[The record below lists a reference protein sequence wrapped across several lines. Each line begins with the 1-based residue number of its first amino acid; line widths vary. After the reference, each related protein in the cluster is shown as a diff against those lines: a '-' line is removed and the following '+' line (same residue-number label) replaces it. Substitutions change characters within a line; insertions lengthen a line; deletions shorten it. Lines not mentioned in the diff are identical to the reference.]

1 MRAASL
7 HIAICAGWQ
16 PALRQHPK
24 DNYKRETQTM
34 LKAFFTSATGM
45 RAQELL
51 IDNTANNLANVNT
64 TGFKRSHMEFAD
76 LIYDVTKL
84 PGAPTSDGQTA
95 PIGLQIGNGVRP
107 VGTTNVF
114 TQGVPTETGIPTH
127 MSIEG
132 DGFFR
137 VTMPDGNPAYTRDG
151 SFVLNADGL
160 MVNGD
165 GRLME
170 PNITIPNTAEEI
182 TIAATG
188 EVSYLENGTISTAG
202 TIQLYRFANLAGLR
216 QLGGNLYAASEASG
230 PEITGTAGST
240 GFGSLRQGSLEGS
253 NVEVVSEMV
262 SLITAQRA
270 YEINSRAI
278 RAGDEMLSTT
288 SQIIR

>member
-1 MRAASL
+1 
-7 HIAICAGWQ
+7 
-16 PALRQHPK
+16 
-24 DNYKRETQTM
+24 M

-76 LIYDVTKL
+76 LIYDSSKL
-84 PGAPTSDGQTA
+84 PGAPTAEGRNS

-114 TQGVPTETGIPTH
+114 TQGVPIETGVETH

-132 DGFFR
+132 DGFFK
-137 VTMPDGNPAYTRDG
+137 VTMPDGSAGYTRDG
-151 SFVLNADGL
+151 SFQLDANGL

-165 GRLME
+165 GLALD
-170 PNITIPNTAEEI
+170 PNITIPSTAEQI
-182 TIAATG
+182 SISQTG
-188 EVSYLENGTISTAG
+188 DISYLENGTISTAG
-202 TIQLYRFANLAGLR
+202 TINLFRFSNPAGLR
-216 QLGGNLYAASEASG
+216 QMGGNVYTLTEASG
-230 PEITGTAGST
+230 PEISGTPGSV
-240 GFGSLRQGSLEGS
+240 GYGAIRAGSLEGS
-253 NVEVVSEMV
+253 NVEVVAEMV

-278 RAGDEMLSTT
+278 RAGDEMLSNT
-288 SQIIR
+288 SQIVR